1 MIFNDVVFN
10 PCMYH
15 FALLQYNDNFL
26 AHFIFIL
33 LFVICFSEN
42 CDWWLA
48 KHITTGAIGYIPS
61 NYVTKDDNNAEH
73 QE

>member
-1 MIFNDVVFN
+1 MPKNKLFPLEKFISIFNSVF
-10 PCMYH
+10 
-15 FALLQYNDNFL
+15 D
-26 AHFIFIL
+26 
-33 LFVICFSEN
+33 LFSSEN

-48 KHITTGAIGYIPS
+48 KHVTTGAIGYIPS